1 MGATIPVAMLAIRRM
16 FPQESSR
23 SFSYLYMANVA
34 GAVVGTALP
43 LVLIELLGFHGTLR
57 VGAACNVLIAVLA
70 LMVSRRVPR
79 GEVGAVPGEAS
90 REAPQ
95 PALER
100 ASTNAGGTFLLALLF
115 ATGLTSMGME
125 IVWVREFTPFVG
137 TVVYAFASI
146 LAVYLTG
153 TFVGSRIYRSWNS
166 RRVDE
171 SPLPWT
177 LLALFALFPLL
188 AASPSFT
195 PYVSLRLVVG
205 IAPFTALLGYLT
217 PMLVDRWAGG
227 DPAKAGKAYAVN
239 VLGCILGPLLAG
251 FLLLP
256 WVSERWAL
264 LALSL
269 PWLIAGVRSMRL
281 SDAPPGL
288 VPRVTSFLL
297 LPSALM
303 LFLSSNSYEK
313 QYVHGKV
320 LRDSTAT
327 VIANGNG
334 MQKALL
340 VNGYG
345 MTMLTPIAKMM
356 AHLPMVFL
364 DRPPQDALV
373 ICFGMGTTFRS
384 LRSWGIP
391 VTAVE
396 LVPSVPLLFPYFH
409 SDGPA
414 ILSSPLSHVVVD
426 DGRRYL
432 EHTTQQY
439 DVITIDPPPPVEAA
453 GSSLLYS
460 EDFYSVLRQHL
471 RPGGILQQWLPIGD
485 PECVAAVALSLRRSF
500 PHVRV
505 FAFGKNW
512 GFHFL
517 ASDRPVPI
525 RSASELAQRLPAAAA
540 ADLVEW
546 DKQPNAEARFTH
558 LLNYELPIDQLI
570 AASPT
575 TPALSDDRPINEYYL
590 LRMELRP

>member
-1 MGATIPVAMLAIRRM
+1 
-16 FPQESSR
+16 
-23 SFSYLYMANVA
+23 MANVG

-43 LVLIELLGFHGTLR
+43 LILIELLGFHGTLR
-57 VGAACNVLIAVLA
+57 VGAACNVLIAVLV
-70 LMVSRRVPR
+70 LLVSRNAVRKGN
-79 GEVGAVPGEAS
+79 GEVSDGVAGEA
-90 REAPQ
+90 AQ
-95 PALER
+95 PALT
-100 ASTNAGGTFLLALLF
+100 AAGGASLLALLF

-125 IVWVREFTPFVG
+125 VVWVREFTPYIG

-146 LAVYLTG
+146 LAVYLMG
-153 TFVGSRIYRSWNS
+153 TFVGSRIYRSWSS
-166 RRVDE
+166 RRANE
-171 SPLPWT
+171 GSALWT
-177 LLALFALFPLL
+177 VLAIFSLFPLMV
-188 AASPSFT
+188 ASPNVDLY
-195 PYVSLRLVVG
+195 PWLRLVLG

-239 VLGCILGPLLAG
+239 ILGCILGPLLAG
-251 FLLLP
+251 FVLLP
-256 WVSERWAL
+256 RISERWAL
-264 LALSL
+264 VLLAL
-269 PWLIAGVRSMRL
+269 PWLIVGLRGIRPARL
-281 SDAPPGL
+281 PGPPAPDMMS
-288 VPRVTSFLL
+288 RAASYLL
-297 LPSALM
+297 LPLAVGMFWASEG
-303 LFLSSNSYEK
+303 YEGA
-313 QYVHGKV
+313 YGKTSTI

-327 VIANGNG
+327 VIATGTG
-334 MQKALL
+334 MRKQLL
-340 VNGYG
+340 VNGYS

-356 AHLPMVFL
+356 AHLPMVFH
-364 DRPPQDALV
+364 DSPPQDALV

-396 LVPSVPLLFPYFH
+396 LVPSVPRLFPYFH
-409 SDGPA
+409 SDGSA
-414 ILSSPLSHVVVD
+414 ILRSPLSHVVVD

-485 PECVAAVALSLRRSF
+485 PECVAAVALALRRSF
-500 PHVRV
+500 PYVRV

-517 ASDRPVPI
+517 ASDRALPI
-525 RSASELAQRLPAAAA
+525 RTAHELAQLLPAAAA
-540 ADLVEW
+540 TDLVEW
-546 DKQPNAEARFTH
+546 DKHPNAEARFAH
-558 LLNYELPIDQLI
+558 LVNLELPIDQLI
-570 AASPT
+570 AASPA

-590 LRMELRP
+590 VRKELRP